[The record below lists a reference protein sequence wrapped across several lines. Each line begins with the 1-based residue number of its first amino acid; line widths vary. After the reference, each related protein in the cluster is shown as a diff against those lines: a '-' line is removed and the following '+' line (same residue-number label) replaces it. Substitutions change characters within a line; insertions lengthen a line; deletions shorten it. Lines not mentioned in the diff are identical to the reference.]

1 MLCARDDVVAL
12 PVLYA
17 HVDKPDVIAVG
28 AVCEA
33 NLKHT
38 GIFLCLSHTFR
49 HILLI
54 ALCLNNSQFLAVIFQ
69 NIVGF
74 LRMLRSTFLYS
85 ARRNLVCSLFVEYL

>member
-1 MLCARDDVVAL
+1 MLCARYDVVAL

-38 GIFLCLSHTFR
+38 CIFLCLIHSFR
-49 HILLI
+49 YVFLV
-54 ALCLNNSQFLAVIFQ
+54 ALSLYHRQFLAVIFQ

-74 LRMLRSTFLYS
+74 LWMLRSSFLYS
-85 ARRNLVCSLFVEYL
+85 ARRNLVCTLFIEYL